1 MKNQIRNILTV
12 LMIALNASA
21 ISQTDS
27 ARAKFETLPIVSY
40 DSDVG
45 FGYGAKIFFFDQ
57 FKLKESFDLI
67 LFNSTKGERW
77 YKFVFSI
84 PDFEARQGTK
94 YPIALDLVIEYDK
107 FTNYIYYH
115 NWNPFIGFPYTDENI
130 EDKDI
135 GTYEK
140 ANVGIFV
147 SRAFLKDFTAT
158 LALQL
163 KSFSLYN
170 FANHDSD
177 YYLYVFNS
185 NSKPESA
192 TFLSALINIKWDTRN
207 SFINPKSGIITK
219 LEIEYSK
226 NLNLNDMAFLRALF
240 SFSFNKEI
248 FSKDLIFAFR
258 GSSESVAAFK
268 ESSYFS
274 LIHIGGN
281 NTVRGIPMDKYC
293 FDSALL
299 FNSELRFPI
308 WWRFGGILGIDLATG
323 KNDTFGYL
331 NRDAGWLFGTV
342 AGLRFYMD
350 NFIVRADLGISKNSS
365 GLYLNFGHMF

>member
-1 MKNQIRNILTV
+1 MKNQIRNILNV
-12 LMIALNASA
+12 LLIALNVAA

-27 ARAKFETLPIVSY
+27 ARAKFEALPIVSY

-45 FGYGAKIFFFDQ
+45 LGYGAKIFFFDQ
-57 FKLKESFDLI
+57 LKLKESFDII

-77 YKFVFSI
+77 YKLVYSI

-94 YPIALDLVIEYDK
+94 YPIALDLVFEYDK
-107 FTNYIYYH
+107 FTKYKYYH
-115 NWNPFIGFPYTDENI
+115 NWNPFIGFPYTDEKI
-130 EDKDI
+130 EDKYI

-140 ANVGIFV
+140 VNVGVFL

-170 FANHDSD
+170 FAYDPH
-177 YYLYVFNS
+177 YYLDFLYYDNKS
-185 NSKPESA
+185 ESA
-192 TFLSALINIKWDTRN
+192 IFFSALLNMKWDTRN
-207 SFINPKSGIITK
+207 SFINPKSGIDSK

-226 NLNLNDMAFLRALF
+226 NLNLNDMAYLRTLF
-240 SFSFNKEI
+240 SFSFYKEI

-258 GSSESVAAFK
+258 GSFESVTAIK
-268 ESSYFS
+268 QSSYFS

-299 FNSELRFPI
+299 FNSELRLPI
-308 WWRFGGILGIDLATG
+308 WWRFGGIVGIDLATG
-323 KNDTFGYL
+323 KNETFGYL
-331 NRDAGWLFGTV
+331 NRDAGWLFGAV

-350 NFIVRADLGISKNSS
+350 NFIVRADFGISENSS